1 LRKYVTPQPKI
12 IVLTRNPAEIIDSF
26 KSLFER
32 NNRDDFDTSGMAD
45 EFNRNMVGM
54 QMAKD
59 ANDPDTFLFV
69 EFEDLIGNT
78 QSELNRIYEF
88 LDMKPFQHNLNNI
101 VTINPQDDSV
111 YGLQGMHDVRSTI
124 GKRDAV

>member
-1 LRKYVTPQPKI
+1 
-12 IVLTRNPAEIIDSF
+12 
-26 KSLFER
+26 
-32 NNRDDFDTSGMAD
+32 
-45 EFNRNMVGM
+45 MVGV

-69 EFEDLIGNT
+69 DYDELIRDA

-88 LDMKPFQHNLNNI
+88 FELESFEHDLFNI
-101 VTINPQDDSV
+101 ETVNREDDSV
-111 YGLQGMHDVRSTI
+111 HGLQGMHDVRRTI